1 MSLPQIHH
9 VEAGIQRV
17 AARIPDLSVEQSLT
31 FRVATLLG
39 RELSTRMDQFL
50 APAGL
55 SEIEF
60 RTLISVFSHGEDAAY
75 PGELCVTLSQS
86 PANMTRVS
94 DALVER
100 GLITRAPSEQDR
112 RRMQLHV
119 TPAGE
124 YLVRQ
129 MLPQMARFT
138 RELFGD
144 FAPGELSRFLSD
156 LKRVFATLDRLT
168 PNTPTEQGS

>member
-1 MSLPQIHH
+1 MSLAQIQH

-17 AARIPDLSVEQSLT
+17 AARIPEMSVEQSLT

-39 RELSTRMDQFL
+39 RELSARMDQFL
-50 APAGL
+50 APTGL

-60 RTLISVFSHGEDAAY
+60 RALITVFSHGGDAAY

-112 RRMQLHV
+112 RRMQLRV

-124 YLVRQ
+124 ALVRQ
-129 MLPQMARFT
+129 MLPNMADFT
-138 RELFGD
+138 RELFRG
-144 FAPGELSRFLSD
+144 FAADELARFLSD
-156 LKRVFATLDRLT
+156 LKRVFAALDALT
-168 PNTPTEQGS
+168 PHTRIEPGP

>member
-1 MSLPQIHH
+1 MSLPQIQN
-9 VEAGIQRV
+9 VEAGIQRI
-17 AARIPDLSVEQSLT
+17 ASRIPGTSVEHSLT

-39 RELSTRMDQFL
+39 RELSARMDEFL
-50 APAGL
+50 ASTGL

-60 RTLISVFSHGEDAAY
+60 RALISVFSHGADAAY

-100 GLITRAPSEQDR
+100 GLITRAPSDQDR
-112 RRMQLHV
+112 RRMQLRI

-124 YLVRQ
+124 DLVRQ
-129 MLPQMARFT
+129 MLPRMAEFT
-138 RELFGD
+138 RELFRD
-144 FAPGELSRFLSD
+144 FSPDELARFLSD
-156 LKRVFATLDRLT
+156 LKRVFAALDGLT
-168 PNTPTEQGS
+168 QYKSTEQGS